1 MNVFSMLTILQYR
14 KYCFSPVSSVLVE
27 KEMAGNKV
35 SVTFEINPDAQQMLQ
50 TITDKYGLPD
60 NSKTL
65 RCLLDFVAEKE
76 ANWDKIFKKI
86 RCIRC

>member
-1 MNVFSMLTILQYR
+1 VTNGQLAKYR
-14 KYCFSPVSSVLVE
+14 FSPVCSVLVE
-27 KEMAGNKV
+27 KKMAGDKV

>member
-1 MNVFSMLTILQYR
+1 
-14 KYCFSPVSSVLVE
+14 
-27 KEMAGNKV
+27 MAGNKV

-76 ANWDKIFKKI
+76 SNWDKIFKKI

>member
-1 MNVFSMLTILQYR
+1 
-14 KYCFSPVSSVLVE
+14 
-27 KEMAGNKV
+27 MAGDKI
-35 SVTFEINPDAQQMLQ
+35 SVTFEINPDAEQMLQ
-50 TITDKYGLPD
+50 NITEKYGLPD

-86 RCIRC
+86 RCTRC